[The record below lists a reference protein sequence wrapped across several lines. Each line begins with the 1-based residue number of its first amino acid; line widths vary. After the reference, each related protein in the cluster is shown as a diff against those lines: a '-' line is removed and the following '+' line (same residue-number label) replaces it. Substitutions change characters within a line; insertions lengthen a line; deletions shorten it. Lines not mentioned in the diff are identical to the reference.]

1 MEPTTINQLIESIT
15 GFSIIEIIN
24 VKSITMASIIPTM
37 IGAFFY
43 FVLSRYTINSSKI
56 FIIVGS
62 LFALISCAGAFG
74 DSLPNGLLL

>member
-1 MEPTTINQLIESIT
+1 
-15 GFSIIEIIN
+15 
-24 VKSITMASIIPTM
+24 MASIIPTM

-43 FVLSRYTINSSKI
+43 FVFSRYTIKSSKI